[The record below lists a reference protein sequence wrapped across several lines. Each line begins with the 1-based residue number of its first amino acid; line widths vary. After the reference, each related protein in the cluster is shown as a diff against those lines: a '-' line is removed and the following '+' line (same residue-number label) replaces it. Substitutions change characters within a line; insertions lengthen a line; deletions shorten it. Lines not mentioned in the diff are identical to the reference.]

1 MKRRQALIG
10 IAGTVALN
18 GVITQALA
26 QKGEVVIG
34 VIYPLT
40 GSSAQVGVDSKHAID
55 TALEIINTASTLDLP
70 GAKNAGLAGLGN
82 AKVRVVYAD
91 HQGDPQKGRSE
102 AERLITQENVC
113 TIVGAFHSAVSA
125 TVSATC
131 ERYEVPYLCADS
143 SSPSL
148 SRRGL
153 KYFFRTSAHDEMF
166 SEAMFDFMDA
176 MKGKGKPIGSVGIF
190 YEDTIFGTDSSAV
203 QRKLANERGYK
214 IACDIKY
221 RANSPSLSAEAQQIK
236 TANPDVLLPSSY
248 TSDAILLTNAMASI
262 GYKPK
267 NLVTQAAGY
276 IEKPT
281 LESVGDKLQGMISR
295 ASFSADMGDKRPSA
309 KAVNDMFKARAGR
322 DLNDQTSRVFT
333 AMMVLAEAIDRAKS
347 VEPKKIREA
356 LVATDIPGEKTIM
369 PWKRVKFDATGQ
381 NTFASPVLI
390 QFKAGKFST
399 VFPFEVA
406 TATPVWP
413 MNP

>member
-18 GVITQALA
+18 GAFTQALA

-70 GAKNAGLAGLGN
+70 GARNAGLAGLGN

-153 KYFFRTSAHDEMF
+153 KYFF
-166 SEAMFDFMDA
+166 
-176 MKGKGKPIGSVGIF
+176 
-190 YEDTIFGTDSSAV
+190 
-203 QRKLANERGYK
+203 
-214 IACDIKY
+214 
-221 RANSPSLSAEAQQIK
+221 
-236 TANPDVLLPSSY
+236 
-248 TSDAILLTNAMASI
+248 
-262 GYKPK
+262 
-267 NLVTQAAGY
+267 
-276 IEKPT
+276 
-281 LESVGDKLQGMISR
+281 
-295 ASFSADMGDKRPSA
+295 
-309 KAVNDMFKARAGR
+309 
-322 DLNDQTSRVFT
+322 
-333 AMMVLAEAIDRAKS
+333 
-347 VEPKKIREA
+347 
-356 LVATDIPGEKTIM
+356 
-369 PWKRVKFDATGQ
+369 
-381 NTFASPVLI
+381 
-390 QFKAGKFST
+390 
-399 VFPFEVA
+399 
-406 TATPVWP
+406 
-413 MNP
+413 

>member
-18 GVITQALA
+18 GAFTQALA
-26 QKGEVVIG
+26 QTGEVVIG

-70 GAKNAGLAGLGN
+70 GARNAGLAGLGN
-82 AKVRVVYAD
+82 AKVRVIYAD

-113 TIVGAFHSAVSA
+113 AIVGAFHSAVSA

-176 MKGKGKPIGSVGIF
+176 MKSKGKPIGNVGIF

-203 QRKLANERGYK
+203 QRKLANDRGYK

-236 TANPDVLLPSSY
+236 TANPDVFLPSSY

-267 NLVTQAAGY
+267 NLLAQAAGY

-281 LESVGDKLQGMISR
+281 LDSVGDKLQGMISR
-295 ASFSADMGDKRPSA
+295 ASFSVDLGDKRPSA
-309 KAVNDMFKARAGR
+309 KAVNGMFKARAGR
-322 DLNDQTSRVFT
+322 DLNDQTSRLFT
-333 AMMVLAEAIDRAKS
+333 GMMVLAEAIDRARS
-347 VEPKKIREA
+347 IEPKKIREA
-356 LVATDIPGEKTIM
+356 LAATDIPGEKTIM

-390 QFKAGKFST
+390 QFNAGRFST

-406 TATPVWP
+406 TAAPVWP
-413 MNP
+413 MNA